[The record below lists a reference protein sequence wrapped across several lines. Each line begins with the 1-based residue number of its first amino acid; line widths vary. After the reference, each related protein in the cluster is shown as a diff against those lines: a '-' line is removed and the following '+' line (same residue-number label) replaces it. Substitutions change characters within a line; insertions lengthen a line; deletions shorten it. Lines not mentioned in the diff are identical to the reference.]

1 MNIDDTQIED
11 TYAEA
16 FCMHYARI
24 VVTAADRYWLDVAL
38 AEFTGYGA
46 SVIGCDVEA
55 GIERYLPA
63 EETPDSRP
71 GAAVLLFGMSADKL
85 AHSVPRRAGQCL
97 MTCATTAA
105 FDGLP
110 NAESRIP
117 LGQHIRFFGDG
128 YQKSKVIAGRRYWRV
143 PVFDGE
149 FLVEATAGTAK
160 GIGGGSMIL
169 QAISHEIALR
179 AARLSVEA
187 LAELPGVITPFPG
200 GVIRSGSKVG
210 SRYRGVVASTN
221 EQYCPTL
228 RGRTE
233 TLLHPDAV
241 CAYELVID
249 GIDEAAIAAA
259 MVRSIRS
266 AAIPGVLTIGAA
278 NYGGNL
284 GKFHF
289 RLHEVLQ

>member
-1 MNIDDTQIED
+1 MNIGETQIED

-16 FCMHYARI
+16 FRMHYARI
-24 VVTAADRYWLDVAL
+24 VVTAADDYWLNVAL

-55 GIERYLPA
+55 GIEQYLSPS
-63 EETPDSRP
+63 ETPDARP
-71 GAAVLLFGMSADKL
+71 GAAVLLFGVSAEKL
-85 AHSVPRRAGQCL
+85 AKSVPRRAGQCL
-97 MTCATTAA
+97 MTCATTAV

-110 NAESRIP
+110 AAENRIP

-128 YQKSKVIAGRRYWRV
+128 FQKSKVIEGRRYWRV

-169 QAISHEIALR
+169 QARNPAIALD
-179 AARLSVEA
+179 AARKSVGI
-187 LAELPGVITPFPG
+187 LAPVPGVITPFPG

-221 EQYCPTL
+221 EAYCPTL
-228 RGRTE
+228 RSRAE

-249 GIDEAAIAAA
+249 GIDEAAIAEA
-259 MVRSIRS
+259 MALSIR
-266 AAIPGVLTIGAA
+266 AAALPGVITIGAA

-289 RLHEVLQ
+289 RLHEVLR